1 MWDASKCD
9 LCGDCLVNCRY
20 AGYDR
25 DKAIAEITLLM
36 EGKDAEILSKCT
48 TCMACKDYC
57 PTGADPSDLI
67 FKMQE
72 KIGTCPIVVVGK
84 PLCEELVRA
93 FEGPEDSGQLAAG
106 TSDKPVM
113 SFDALRF
120 DSGQSIPGDPDKPVL
135 SFDSFRFDYFPE
147 GTLDSQ
153 LFKGLTIV
161 RGGQYAS
168 LVGYVHMGG
177 ESFVGRYGQRVLDN
191 LARLG
196 KDIVYIHNEGFVLA
210 HVKAKEYG
218 FKVPFK
224 YMHLFEYLRNYLRAH
239 KRNITK
245 LNKKVAYQANCAT
258 RLTPEYDDFLDE
270 VFELVGVERPN
281 RNYERLNAVC
291 CTAPLIYTNRALAVD
306 IQKKNFE
313 DAIDCGADAIITSC
327 PLCQGVLTRPSLQ
340 FNLPNIFIT
349 DLCRIALGE
358 KPWPDGTR

>member
-1 MWDASKCD
+1 MWDASKCN

-20 AGYDR
+20 ASYDR
-25 DKAIAEITLLM
+25 DRAIAEIKLLM

-48 TCMACKDYC
+48 TCIACSDYC
-57 PTGADPSDLI
+57 PTGADPSNLI

-84 PLCEELVRA
+84 PLREELVRA
-93 FEGPEDSGQLAAG
+93 LEGREDPRQL
-106 TSDKPVM
+106 
-113 SFDALRF
+113 
-120 DSGQSIPGDPDKPVL
+120 IPGTPDKPAL
-135 SFDSFRFDYFPE
+135 SLDAFRFDYFPE
-147 GTLDSQ
+147 GTFDSQ
-153 LFKGLTIV
+153 LFKGMTIV
-161 RGGQYAS
+161 RGGQYVS

-177 ESFVGRYGQRVLDN
+177 ESFVEKYGQRVLDK

-210 HVKAKEYG
+210 HVEAKEYG

-239 KRNITK
+239 KKNITK
-245 LNKKVAYQANCAT
+245 LGKKIAYQANCAT
-258 RLTPEYDDFLDE
+258 RLIHEYDAFLDE

-281 RNYERLNAVC
+281 RKYERLNAVC
-291 CTAPLIYTNRALAVD
+291 CTAPLIYVNRELAVD

-313 DAIDCGADAIITSC
+313 DAIACGADAIITSC
-327 PLCQGVLTRPSLQ
+327 PFCNRVLGRPSLQ

-358 KPWPDGTR
+358 KPWPEGSR

>member
-1 MWDASKCD
+1 MWDASKCN

-25 DKAIAEITLLM
+25 DRAIAEITLLM
-36 EGKDAEILSKCT
+36 DGKPADILNKCT
-48 TCMACKDYC
+48 TCIACMDYC

-72 KIGTCPIVVVGK
+72 KISTSPIVVVGK
-84 PLCEELVRA
+84 PAREAVVRA
-93 FEGPEDSGQLAAG
+93 FEGREDPEQL
-106 TSDKPVM
+106 
-113 SFDALRF
+113 
-120 DSGQSIPGDPDKPVL
+120 IPGDPDKPAL
-135 SFDSFRFDYFPE
+135 SLDAFRFDYFPE
-147 GTLDSQ
+147 GTFDSQ

-161 RGGQYAS
+161 RGGEYAS
-168 LVGYVHMGG
+168 LAGYVHMGG
-177 ESFVGRYGQRVLDN
+177 ESLVERYGQRVLDK

-224 YMHLFEYLRNYLRAH
+224 YMHLFEYLRNYLKAH
-239 KRNITK
+239 KKNITK
-245 LNKKVAYQANCAT
+245 LDKKVAYQANCAT
-258 RLTPEYDDFLDE
+258 RWIPEYDAFLDE
-270 VFELVGVERPN
+270 VFKLVGVERP
-281 RNYERLNAVC
+281 RRKYERLNAVC
-291 CTAPLIYTNRALAVD
+291 CTGPLIYVNRELAVD

-313 DAIDCGADAIITSC
+313 DAIACGADAIITSC
-327 PLCQGVLTRPSLQ
+327 PICYGVFRRPSVQ

-358 KPWPDGTR
+358 KPWPDGFR